1 MLNLMHLYQMSVVQG
16 KQHQGHLWS
25 HLMGGSPNGLELEH
39 QWESSPGWHK
49 GHKPLGGSCWC
60 PPPVLGGTAWK
71 KSWKIVPPIPRFVGQ
86 AEVKCKE
93 QHRECHPLIPTS
105 SMASPGWLVMGSHWG
120 KEGYSLLYPLRE
132 GLCGYHKVIADAH

>member
-1 MLNLMHLYQMSVVQG
+1 MGSNWSTSGKALRAGTKATSPWVVRAV
-16 KQHQGHLWS
+16 
-25 HLMGGSPNGLELEH
+25 
-39 QWESSPGWHK
+39 
-49 GHKPLGGSCWC
+49 C